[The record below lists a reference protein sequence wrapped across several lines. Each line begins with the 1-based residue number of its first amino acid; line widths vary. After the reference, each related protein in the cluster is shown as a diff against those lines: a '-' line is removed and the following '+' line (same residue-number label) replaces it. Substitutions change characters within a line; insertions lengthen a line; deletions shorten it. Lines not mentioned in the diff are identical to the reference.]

1 MNIHDGGRLRLQ
13 ATLKRWAINAP
24 FHITGYTFTAF
35 DALIVELTDE
45 RGLVGRGEA
54 QGVYYHQ
61 DTPATMLAQ
70 IEALRAQVEAGITR
84 EALQRLLPAGGAR
97 NVLDCA
103 LWDLEAKRAGK
114 PVWQLAGLA
123 APRPLLTTY
132 TLGADDPH
140 AMAEGAIA
148 YEEARAIKLKLT
160 DDIRNAERVLAV
172 RKARPDVWLM
182 VDANQGFTRESFARL
197 LPTLVEAR
205 VDVVEQPFPVG
216 DESWLDGLE
225 RPIRIAADESVQDR
239 SDLAKMVGRV
249 DVINIKLDKCGGLTE
264 ALAIADEA
272 RRLGFGLMVGNMG
285 GSSLAMAPSFV
296 VGQLCD
302 VVDLDGPLSLVADYT
317 PSVVYENGTIWCPD
331 TLWGSPLN
339 ACDRRGVPST

>member
-1 MNIHDGGRLRLQ
+1 MNNHVGGRLRLQ
-13 ATLKRWAINAP
+13 ATRKSWAIHTP

-35 DALIVELTDE
+35 DALIVELSDAD
-45 RGLVGRGEA
+45 GLTGRGEA

-61 DTPATMLAQ
+61 DTPDTMLAQ
-70 IEALRAQVEAGITR
+70 IEALRGQIEAGVTR

-114 PVWQLAGLA
+114 AVWQLAGLP
-123 APRPLLTTY
+123 APKPLLTTY
-132 TLGADDPH
+132 TLGAEDPDV
-140 AMAEGAIA
+140 MAERAGA
-148 YEEARAIKLKLT
+148 YSVARAIKLKLT
-160 DDIRNAERVLAV
+160 DDARNAERVLAV
-172 RKARPDVWLM
+172 RRARPDVWLM
-182 VDANQGFTRESFARL
+182 VDANQGFTRESFAKL

-216 DESWLDGLE
+216 SEAWLDGLE

-264 ALAIADEA
+264 ALAIAEEA
-272 RRLGFGLMVGNMG
+272 RKLGFDLMVGNMG

-302 VVDLDGPLSLVADYT
+302 VVDLDGPISLVADYQ
-317 PSVVYENGTIWCPD
+317 PSVVYEDGTIWCPD
-331 TLWGSPLN
+331 ALWGGP
-339 ACDRRGVPST
+339 R

>member
-1 MNIHDGGRLRLQ
+1 MNSQGCGRLQLR
-13 ATLKRWAINAP
+13 AKLKSWPIKAP

-45 RGLVGRGEA
+45 QGLIGCGEA
-54 QGVYYHQ
+54 QGVYYRK
-61 DTPATMLAQ
+61 DTPVTMLAQ
-70 IEALRAQVEAGITR
+70 VEALRARIEAGITR
-84 EALQRLLPAGGAR
+84 QELQQLLPAGGAR

-114 PVWQLAGLA
+114 PVWQLAGLN
-123 APRPLLTTY
+123 APKPLLTTY
-132 TLGADDPH
+132 TLGAEDPDL
-140 AMAEGAIA
+140 MAERASA
-148 YEEARAIKLKLT
+148 YATAHAIKLKLT
-160 DDIRNAERVLAV
+160 DDDINAARVLAV

-197 LPTLVEAR
+197 LPTLMEAR

-216 DESWLDGLE
+216 NEAWLDGLA
-225 RPIRIAADESVQDR
+225 RPIRIAADESVQDCA
-239 SDLAKMVGRV
+239 DLAKMVGRV

-272 RRLGFGLMVGNMG
+272 GKLGFKLMVGNMG

-302 VVDLDGPLSLVADYT
+302 VVDLDGPISLLEDYV
-317 PSVVYENGTIWCPD
+317 PPVVYEDGKIWCPEN
-331 TLWGSPLN
+331 LWG
-339 ACDRRGVPST
+339 GPSSSASE

>member
-1 MNIHDGGRLRLQ
+1 MNSQGQGRLKLQ
-13 ATLKRWAINAP
+13 ARLKSWPITAP
-24 FHITGYTFTAF
+24 FRITGYTFTAF

-45 RGLVGRGEA
+45 HGQVGCGEA
-54 QGVYYHQ
+54 QGVYYHK
-61 DTPATMLAQ
+61 DTPVTMLAQ
-70 IEALRAQVEAGITR
+70 LEALRARIETGITR
-84 EALQRLLPAGGAR
+84 DELQQLLPAGGAR

-103 LWDLEAKRAGK
+103 LWDLEAKRTGK
-114 PVWQLAGLA
+114 AVWQLAGLK
-123 APRPLLTTY
+123 APKPLLTTY
-132 TLGADDPH
+132 TVSAEEPEV
-140 AMAEGAIA
+140 MASRASA
-148 YEEARAIKLKLT
+148 YATARAIKLKLT
-160 DDIRNAERVLAV
+160 DDDRNAARVLAV

-205 VDVVEQPFPVG
+205 VDVIEQPFPVG
-216 DESWLDGLE
+216 NEAWLDGLE
-225 RPIRIAADESVQDR
+225 RPIRLAADESVLDR

-272 RRLGFGLMVGNMG
+272 RKLGFALMVGNMG

-302 VVDLDGPLSLVADYT
+302 VVDLDGPISLLEDYS
-317 PSVVYENGTIWCPD
+317 PPVVYEDGTIWCPEA
-331 TLWGSPLN
+331 LWGSPSL
-339 ACDRRGVPST
+339 ATSK